1 MSPKQRV
8 ELLANLVARMKRE
21 IDADIAAGKV
31 PATVTSFSELHDWGD
46 ANCYGGVCEEGVFEA
61 LEVAFGST
69 RQVGQMLDAS
79 PTDLLDLINEAQ
91 DQVDAWL
98 KCGRPTE

>member
-1 MSPKQRV
+1 MSPEQHA
-8 ELLANLVARMKRE
+8 ELLAILVARMKRE
-21 IDADIAAGKV
+21 VDADIAAGKV
-31 PATVTSFSELHDWGD
+31 PTTVSSFSELHDWVD
-46 ANCYGGVCEEGVFEA
+46 ANCYGLCEEGAFDA